1 MVDTTRSGGLPD
13 ADQTEQTQDGT
24 SVSMGGRGPKATVA
38 NESVLANM
46 ERLFAQKQAQT
57 SGFGAIMEGLKDAS
71 AWTSGGMHGPA
82 EALALRQAAKEKQAR
97 ELFDM
102 QTQIAAQKSAIANRN
117 AFYGAGGTGTG
128 GAGGPAGVAGAGGGT
143 SPGVAQGN
151 TASGGL
157 LGLVEDP
164 ALRAQIGATY
174 LQDPTKAMGQL
185 NAYLAKRA
193 EAPDVKKKVEYAI
206 SLGYPREQALNMA
219 LVEIL
224 GPNAFKPFD
233 VRGAG
238 GTTQGTVAQSAGISL
253 SGGPGVPGAPA
264 GAPAGAPTGAAPG
277 VGSGAPPVRSSL
289 TGDVYVPSNARVAAD
304 ANNPSGIMVS
314 GRYAGFP
321 TPEEGVA
328 ATQRLVGARLSQN
341 MTPDALVGMWVTG
354 DPRQGATVA
363 NGNYLANVRRE
374 LQQAGVQLNRDGTIP
389 NTPAAN
395 DAITRAII
403 RGEAPASAVPRF
415 LPFVGASGQAAP
427 AQGPAPT
434 ATTPVA
440 VPPAAPVTATPLPAA
455 PAPAPAPTTEAPAP
469 TTEAPA
475 ATQAPGVT
483 PPQPFTTNVPRT
495 APPPVDINAPTGY
508 NPGTP
513 EHDAVIR
520 MRMESQIAE
529 ERARREKEEAEERAN
544 RERQANLEADVARG
558 AKTKEETDAGTRRA
572 SIVAAAQAAPETL
585 GRLAEFQSLITESPN
600 AIGSKAITGPKGIT
614 LDVLDRQKTL
624 PMEAETLLKAS
635 MSPKDY
641 ENRRALLSLTASL
654 ALEYQRQM
662 LQGQG
667 QVSNYERQY
676 AERAKGLGDENSPAR
691 NLYFAKAMEHKTRF
705 TQDVYKGWIQYEK
718 DMQKQGRTAL
728 YSDFEKTDYYN
739 APAKV
744 YTDRLQ
750 ALSGGK
756 PMTGSANR
764 RPLGSFETAK

>member
-1 MVDTTRSGGLPD
+1 MVDTTRGGGLPD
-13 ADQTEQTQDGT
+13 VDQTEQTPDGA
-24 SVSMGGRGPKATVA
+24 SVSMGGKGPKATVA

-71 AWTSGGMHGPA
+71 AWTSGGMHGPT
-82 EALALRQAAKEKQAR
+82 EALALRQATKEKQAR
-97 ELFDM
+97 DLFDM
-102 QTQIAAQKSAIANRN
+102 QTQIASQKSAIANRN

-128 GAGGPAGVAGAGGGT
+128 SPAGVAGAGGGT

-157 LGLVEDP
+157 LNLVEDP

-174 LQDPTKAMGQL
+174 LQDPTRAMGQL

-206 SLGYPREQALNMA
+206 SLGYPRDQALNMA

-238 GTTQGTVAQSAGISL
+238 GTTQSSVAQSAGISL

-328 ATQRLVGARLSQN
+328 ATQRLVGARLAQN

-354 DPRQGATVA
+354 DPKQGATVA
-363 NGNYLANVRRE
+363 NGNYLANMRRE

-415 LPFVGASGQAAP
+415 LPFVGASGQQGP
-427 AQGPAPT
+427 AQGPAP
-434 ATTPVA
+434 AAATPVA
-440 VPPAAPVTATPLPAA
+440 VPPAAPVTAAPL
-455 PAPAPAPTTEAPAP
+455 PAPAPATE
-469 TTEAPA
+469 

-513 EHDAVIR
+513 EHDAVIK
-520 MRMESQIAE
+520 MRMESQMAE
-529 ERARREKEEAEERAN
+529 ERARREKEAEEELKN
-544 RERQANLEADVARG
+544 RQRQADLEADVARG
-558 AKTKEETDAGTRRA
+558 AITKEETDAGPRRA
-572 SIVAAAQAAPETL
+572 AIIAAAQAAPETL
-585 GRLAEFQSLITESPN
+585 GRLTEFQNLITESPN
-600 AIGSKAITGPKGIT
+600 AIGSKAIVGPKGVT
-614 LDVLDRQKTL
+614 LDILDKQKTL
-624 PMEAETLLKAS
+624 PIEAETALRAT

-667 QVSNYERQY
+667 AVSNYERQY

-705 TQDVYKGWIQYEK
+705 TQDVYKGWIAYEK

-728 YSDFEKTDYYN
+728 YSNFEKTDYYN

-750 ALSGGK
+750 ALSGGR

-764 RPLGSFETAK
+764 RPLSSFETAR

>member
-1 MVDTTRSGGLPD
+1 MVDTTRGGGLPD
-13 ADQTEQTQDGT
+13 VDQTEQTPDGA
-24 SVSMGGRGPKATVA
+24 SVSMGGKGPKATVA

-57 SGFGAIMEGLKDAS
+57 QGFGAIMEGLKDAS
-71 AWTSGGMHGPA
+71 AWTSGGMQGPS
-82 EALALRQAAKEKQAR
+82 EALALRQATKEKQAR

-102 QTQIAAQKSAIANRN
+102 QTQIAAQKSAIARRDNFLGRSDPG
-117 AFYGAGGTGTG
+117 AGGASAAGGTG
-128 GAGGPAGVAGAGGGT
+128 GPAGIAGA
-143 SPGVAQGN
+143 PGASQGAGFVN
-151 TASGGL
+151 
-157 LGLVEDP
+157 GLVNFVDDP
-164 ALRAQIGATY
+164 ASRASIAEMYQHDEAGARRALNTY
-174 LQDPTKAMGQL
+174 LFER
-185 NAYLAKRA
+185 AK
-193 EAPDVKKKVEYAI
+193 APDVKKKVEYAI

-328 ATQRLVGARLSQN
+328 ATQRLVGARLAQN

-354 DPRQGATVA
+354 DPKQGATVA
-363 NGNYLANVRRE
+363 NGNYLANMRRE

-415 LPFVGASGQAAP
+415 LPFVGATGQAAP

-440 VPPAAPVTATPLPAA
+440 VPPAAPVTAAPLPAA
-455 PAPAPAPTTEAPAP
+455 PAPAPAP

-520 MRMESQIAE
+520 MRMESQMAE
-529 ERARREKEEAEERAN
+529 ERARREKEAEEELKN
-544 RERQANLEADVARG
+544 RQRQADLEADVARG
-558 AKTKEETDAGTRRA
+558 AITKEETDAGPRRA
-572 SIVAAAQAAPETL
+572 AIIAAAQAAPETL
-585 GRLAEFQSLITESPN
+585 GRLTEFQNLITESPN
-600 AIGSKAITGPKGIT
+600 AIGSKAIVGPKGVT
-614 LDVLDRQKTL
+614 LDILDKQKTL
-624 PMEAETLLKAS
+624 PIEAETALRAT

-667 QVSNYERQY
+667 AVSNYERQY

-705 TQDVYKGWIQYEK
+705 TQDVYKAWIAYEK

-728 YSDFEKTDYYN
+728 YSNFEKTDYYN

-750 ALSGGK
+750 ALSGGR

-764 RPLGSFETAK
+764 RPLGSFETAR